1 MRSQEIERMSSKRVV
16 PAAHLRRRRCAR
28 HHQYPWE
35 PPTTGPAD
43 GAADGGAGPG
53 VEVVRRAGGGC
64 SRHHRP
70 TCRAFPTTRQP
81 QMAAAV
87 KGSAKAGER
96 KEFRPTRG
104 RASPAQPGE
113 PFLPTE
119 SYSGLHQ
126 RGRGDQI
133 PSPNKCL
140 FFSSLRL
147 PGSLR
152 CVAGAT

>member
-53 VEVVRRAGGGC
+53 VEVVRGRAGGGC

-140 FFSSLRL
+140 FFFIVVYLGRSA
-147 PGSLR
+147 
-152 CVAGAT
+152 V